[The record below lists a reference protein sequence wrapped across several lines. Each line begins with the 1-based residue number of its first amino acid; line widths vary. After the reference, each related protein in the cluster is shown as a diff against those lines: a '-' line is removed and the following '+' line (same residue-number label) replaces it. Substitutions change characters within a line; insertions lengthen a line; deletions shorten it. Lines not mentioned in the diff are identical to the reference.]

1 MVELNNEILIEQENI
16 VEAILFMMGESVGL
30 DTLAIALESNKDV
43 AFEACERLV
52 YKYQTEYTDR
62 GMKVIRIND
71 RYQMVSNNKYFKNL
85 VLVASNPQKPVI
97 TEAVLETLSIIA
109 YKQPITKPEIEDIR
123 GVKSDFA
130 CNRLLEYGLIE
141 EKGRLDTPGRPI
153 QFGTTE
159 EFMLRFGLTTLDDLP
174 NLSPIR
180 EEEIKNE
187 VEKELTKTLGEPVF
201 INDNDKNE
209 DIKDT
214 KKIPDNDINKD
225 SIDDST
231 GKVDTDNN
239 ASNDDKTNDTKE
251 SINKNISIEDDKEN
265 NNLNSYINE
274 DYKEDN
280 INNNNT
286 SNSKDE
292 YTQINY
298 NSKEITIDDDN
309 NNDDFENPNIQMSSS
324 NIEIEGEGAQ

>member
-214 KKIPDNDINKD
+214 KKIPDDDINKD

-231 GKVDTDNN
+231 GKDDTDNN
-239 ASNDDKTNDTKE
+239 VLNDDKTNDTKE
-251 SINKNISIEDDKEN
+251 PINRNISIEDDKEN
-265 NNLNSYINE
+265 NNFNSYINE
-274 DYKEDN
+274 DYKEDD
-280 INNNNT
+280 INNNKTN
-286 SNSKDE
+286 NSKDE